1 MKPKQMKISNLSEY
15 VALVNKIREELNI
28 APPKSLWFRGQAN
41 SSWDLVPSIYRS
53 KNLNYY
59 EREMTRDF
67 KLSTFEF
74 VSEKPRSDL
83 EWMFL
88 MQHYGLQT
96 RLLDWSE
103 SHLTALFFAVINY
116 GEPVDAAVWILRPAI
131 LNLAVLGEVTIATD
145 DHPGLSDYLL
155 GQTHRKERRI
165 KAISPVALRP
175 ERNSA
180 RIAAQKGGFTLHG
193 RSPKS
198 LNAFIKAS
206 NRSGKREIPL
216 FKITIPHAKKK
227 QLLTELGSA
236 GISHSVIFP
245 EIQGICAE
253 IRMKYSDDFAAPA
266 NLADL

>member
-1 MKPKQMKISNLSEY
+1 MAKHIRISSLSEY
-15 VALVNKIREELNI
+15 VALITKIHDELSI
-28 APPKSLWFRGQAN
+28 APPKTLWFRGQSDA
-41 SSWDLVPSIYRS
+41 SWELVPSIYRN

-67 KLSTFEF
+67 KLSTFEL
-74 VSEKPRSDL
+74 VNEKPKSEL
-83 EWMFL
+83 ECMFL

-103 SHLTALFFAVINY
+103 SHLTALYFAVIDY
-116 GEPVDAAVWILRPAI
+116 SKPVDAAVWVLRPAI

-155 GQTHRKERRI
+155 GLTHRRERRI
-165 KAISPVALRP
+165 KAIPPVALRP

-180 RIAAQKGGFTLHG
+180 RITAQRGGFTLHG
-193 RSPKS
+193 RSSRS
-198 LNAFIKAS
+198 LDAFIKAS

-216 FKITIPHAKKK
+216 YKIRIPHGKKK
-227 QLLTELGSA
+227 QLLKELGSA

-245 EIQGICAE
+245 EVQGICAE
-253 IRMKYSDDFAAPA
+253 IRMKYSDDFAAPG
-266 NLADL
+266 NLSEL